1 MKEQRYVKDPYTGA
15 VVFTDTDAYAN
26 RKKIL
31 ENQKNSVQTQKD
43 SKKVINSLR
52 NEVFE
57 LKTLVRDLLGR

>member
-15 VVFTDTDAYAN
+15 VVFTDTDAYSN